1 MVIISV
7 VISLDAYISDLISAQ
22 LLEWNNLEDMILF
35 VIDFTSNDHFFLRE
49 KSDAGF
55 FVNSQ

>member
-1 MVIISV
+1 M
-7 VISLDAYISDLISAQ
+7 ISLDAYISDLISAQ